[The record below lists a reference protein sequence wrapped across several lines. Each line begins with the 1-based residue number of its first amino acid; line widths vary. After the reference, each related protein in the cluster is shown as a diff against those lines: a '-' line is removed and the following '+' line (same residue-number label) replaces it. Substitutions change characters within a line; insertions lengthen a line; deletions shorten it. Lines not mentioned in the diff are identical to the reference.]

1 MTERKKAQQSE
12 QQTYR
17 VERTIL
23 TPMKI
28 GEPLGEARY
37 EIGAVVTADDF
48 PSHVNIG
55 DLIACGALSSD
66 SGPDAAPQAAP
77 DPAAVGQGAEPESGT
92 GDAA

>member
-66 SGPDAAPQAAP
+66 S
-77 DPAAVGQGAEPESGT
+77 AAVGQGAEPESGT